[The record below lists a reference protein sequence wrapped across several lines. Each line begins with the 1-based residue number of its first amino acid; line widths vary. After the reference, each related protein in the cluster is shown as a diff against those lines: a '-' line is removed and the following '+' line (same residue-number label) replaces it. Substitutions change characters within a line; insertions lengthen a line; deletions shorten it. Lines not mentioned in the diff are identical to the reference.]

1 MTLLV
6 KNAILTLK
14 TLNEQLLIANFIL
27 PSLRMF
33 HEIRLNFTGEGAR
46 GPCVRIESL
55 SCVING
61 ESGDH
66 KTLVSCSHSKVEGLE
81 LLQ

>member
-1 MTLLV
+1 
-6 KNAILTLK
+6 
-14 TLNEQLLIANFIL
+14 
-27 PSLRMF
+27 MF

-46 GPCVRIESL
+46 GPCVRLESL